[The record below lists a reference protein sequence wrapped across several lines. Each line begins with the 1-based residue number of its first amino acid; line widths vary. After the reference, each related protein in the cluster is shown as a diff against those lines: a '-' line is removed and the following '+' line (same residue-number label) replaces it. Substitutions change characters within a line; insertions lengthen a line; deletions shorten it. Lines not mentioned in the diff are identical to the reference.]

1 MQVEQIK
8 GVTFD
13 YQTQTAASMGVI
25 LRAAFGNK
33 DGILH
38 GCELSI
44 PNVSGV
50 KIEAGDILICGRHL
64 QITDEFM
71 LPTNAYNRPGD
82 KYCQIILELDM
93 DETASNTEFTQ
104 AQFLFRYATDLSGF
118 AELTKE
124 DINHDGRIYQAEV
137 CVVSLDSG
145 GHPTGIIRKWK
156 AISNGLMLF
165 T

>member
-1 MQVEQIK
+1 MQVDQIK

-25 LRAAFGNK
+25 LRAAFGKK

-64 QITDEFM
+64 QITDSFM
-71 LPTNAYNRPGD
+71 LPTQGLFSAGD
-82 KYCQIILELDM
+82 KYCRALIQLDM
-93 DETASNTEFTQ
+93 NDEASNTEFNQ
-104 AQFLFRYATDLSGF
+104 AEVLFKYSQTKTGFPDLVQ
-118 AELTKE
+118 E
-124 DINHDGRIYQAEV
+124 DINHDGRIYQAEI
-137 CVVSLDSG
+137 CMVSLDNA
-145 GHPTGIIRKWK
+145 GHPTGFIRKWQPV
-156 AISNGLMLF
+156 SNGLLLM

>member
-71 LPTNAYNRPGD
+71 LPTNGFFTQGD
-82 KYCQIILELDM
+82 KYCRIVLQLDM
-93 DETASNTEFTQ
+93 NETASNTEFSQ
-104 AQFLFRYATDLSGF
+104 ADVIFAYSQTTVFSDLIQ
-118 AELTKE
+118 E